1 MTTAHALRV
10 SEAVDKSREQLRDE
24 HRVRLV
30 NSAEE
35 GVPLHSLPAGVYGFT
50 YAPASHEAGL
60 FAKASYLSFEI
71 HKTSSQ
77 GTQIVGF
84 VTEQE
89 AGNLDYAVDCELFP
103 EARDTARTLVSV
115 AASRIIGAKALARDR
130 GNCLRLRLRAPN

>member
-1 MTTAHALRV
+1 MTNDFTIRQAAVGKSGPPVYAERDRFWAALFLEKKMTTAHALRA
-10 SEAVDKSREQLRDE
+10 SEAVAKSREQLRDE

-103 EARDTARTLVSV
+103 
-115 AASRIIGAKALARDR
+115 
-130 GNCLRLRLRAPN
+130 